1 MDIGLATFLLLIS
14 LRKRIKSLS
23 MNPTSRQ
30 VVLSYWNPIFR
41 FSYGELI
48 IGVDD
53 SSLNVYGIRDVRSV
67 FEQKITETIINNIE
81 PKPIVDIVF

>member
-1 MDIGLATFLLLIS
+1 MVSFG
-14 LRKRIKSLS
+14 
-23 MNPTSRQ
+23 NTSG
-30 VVLSYWNPIFR
+30 
-41 FSYGELI
+41 GELI

-81 PKPIVDIVF
+81 PKPIVDIVFKNIISITRYPSI